1 MVQKYVI
8 DVQPADARAYARSL
22 MPKKKAVSDGYP
34 ECFNEKCDQTKVKM
48 EAIIRWVPDRISK
61 LSYCKGKDDE
71 VVHSYVQ
78 ALLENPELNPRKL
91 QKDLFG
97 FLGINASVVAQEI
110 WEMMLEGQTR
120 DDGIPQKL
128 QQAEAEVAAGPVTA
142 EDLMSRIK
150 AFSSE
155 LNERVGTD
163 QLVPQK
169 ELEKDLARSA
179 HRNNSSNGHEGR
191 GRETSHKKHKKH
203 KKHKHRRRDRRSDS
217 RSRSPARDRR
227 RSRSPARD
235 RRRSRSKGSPP
246 RRADASRSPPR
257 RADGSRSP
265 PRRRASSRSPAR
277 RQRSQ
282 SRDQAR
288 ER

>member
-1 MVQKYVI
+1 
-8 DVQPADARAYARSL
+8 
-22 MPKKKAVSDGYP
+22 
-34 ECFNEKCDQTKVKM
+34 M

-128 QQAEAEVAAGPVTA
+128 KQAEAEVAAGPVTA

-179 HRNNSSNGHEGR
+179 HRNNSSNGQCSALGLHWM
-191 GRETSHKKHKKH
+191 
-203 KKHKHRRRDRRSDS
+203 
-217 RSRSPARDRR
+217 
-227 RSRSPARD
+227 
-235 RRRSRSKGSPP
+235 
-246 RRADASRSPPR
+246 
-257 RADGSRSP
+257 
-265 PRRRASSRSPAR
+265 
-277 RQRSQ
+277 QQ
-282 SRDQAR
+282 QW
-288 ER
+288 